1 MKEKKPNPYRI
12 DNPTDDEVRKL
23 SDMVAALNAQ
33 EQENAGAD
41 EWTADQLGFLDTMR
55 EQDARAT
62 DWAKAALADVPASDP
77 NRRKAEAALA
87 ILSSHAYRRRDA
99 IDSRLTFT
107 LRDASHLLQVSE
119 RTMRRYIKS
128 GKLRAVKI
136 GREYRI
142 TLEDYDA
149 FTAANANR

>member
-1 MKEKKPNPYRI
+1 MKKKTFHQAELTDFEGHPEALAAMAAAM
-12 DNPTDDEVRKL
+12 PTA
-23 SDMVAALNAQ
+23 SQ
-33 EQENAGAD
+33 PGPD
-41 EWTADQLGFLDTMR
+41 EWTA
-55 EQDARAT
+55 ENPVE
-62 DWAKAALADVPASDP
+62 DWAKAAFANLPTDDP
-77 NRRKAEAALA
+77 HRRKAEAALA

-107 LRDASHLLQVSE
+107 LRDASQLLQVSE

-149 FTAANANR
+149 FTAAHSNR